1 MNIKKIV
8 KYSFIIMATIIF
20 IITAINTLVIYQ
32 IKENNQTKQAI
43 SDLVF
48 MQDKMNELLKDTT
61 NVESIEELKQKKE
74 DFLKFELEFE
84 DIEKLFT
91 IKDENDFVDFFISD
105 IHKDKIISTKLDLLF
120 ENEKQIEDVFTEIY
134 KLQEIEIQ
142 FKKDF
147 DIVYPLENQI
157 RKELD
162 LKIAS
167 LKSYEIF
174 KLFSDVEY
182 YSKEA
187 LYQYRDKKTLDK
199 WLHKIELLKN
209 NYKDETILE
218 YLEVVNKVGNIVV
231 ELKNIED
238 KELILRNKILD
249 VINQNKVYSSEIQ
262 KEIADLTSNFINFTY
277 ISILFLLLL
286 IICLIVVLGYKV
298 YKNVGL
304 SVDEIEAKVKDGLNE
319 ITKLNEEIENTQ
331 KEVVFTMGA
340 IGESRSKETGNHV
353 KRVAE
358 YSKLLALYY
367 GLDEKEAELL
377 KQASP
382 MHDIGKVAIPD
393 AILNKP
399 GRFDENEREIMNT
412 HAALGYE
419 MLKHSNR
426 PLLKMAAIVANE
438 HHEKWDGTGYPK
450 GLSGENIHIY
460 GRITAL
466 ADVFDALGSH
476 RVYKKAWDD
485 ERIFNLFKEER
496 GKHFDPKLVDIF
508 FEHLDEFLKNI
519 KRYCFWLLD
528 LSPNILK
535 TSKILQERIS
545 LVKKIRLESN
555 RESTKKLAQ
564 YPTLFA
570 EIRQPKSNYIVIPL
584 NTSSNREYLPIG
596 LNDKEIIASNLVS
609 IIESESLYIFGI
621 LSSLTHMI
629 WMRYTCGRLGNG
641 YRYSNSIVYNN
652 YPFPKNVSEKQKK
665 AVEEKA
671 QNVLN
676 IRSQFS
682 DCSLAD
688 LYDPLSMPPNLKKA
702 HQELDKAVD
711 NCYGSKLF
719 KNDKER
725 IEFLFGL
732 YEEYLNTQK

>member
-8 KYSFIIMATIIF
+8 KYSFMIMATIIF
-20 IITAINTLVIYQ
+20 IITAINTVVIYQ

-61 NVESIEELKQKKE
+61 NVKSIEELKQKKE

-105 IHKDKIISTKLDLLF
+105 IHKDKIISTKLELLF
-120 ENEKQIEDVFTEIY
+120 ENEKQIEAVFTEIY
-134 KLQEIEIQ
+134 KLQEIKIQ

-157 RKELD
+157 RKDLD

-167 LKSYEIF
+167 LKNYEIF
-174 KLFSDVEY
+174 KLFSNVEY
-182 YSKEA
+182 YSKET

-199 WLHKIELLKN
+199 WLYKIELLKN

-262 KEIADLTSNFINFTY
+262 KEIANLTSNFINFTY

-286 IICLIVVLGYKV
+286 IMCLIVILGYKV

-304 SVDEIEAKVKDGLNE
+304 SVDEIETKVKDGLNE

-331 KEVVFTMGA
+331 KEVVFTMGS

-358 YSKLLALYY
+358 YSKLLAIYY
-367 GLDEKEAELL
+367 GLDEKEAEML

-399 GRFDENEREIMNT
+399 GRFDETEREIMNT

-438 HHEKWDGTGYPK
+438 HHEKWDGSGYPN
-450 GLSGENIHIY
+450 GLKAENIHIY

-485 ERIFNLFKEER
+485 KKIFNLFKEEKA
-496 GKHFDPKLVDIF
+496 KHFDPKLVDIF
-508 FEHLDEFLKNI
+508 FEHLEEFLK
-519 KRYCFWLLD
+519 
-528 LSPNILK
+528 
-535 TSKILQERIS
+535 
-545 LVKKIRLESN
+545 IRE
-555 RESTKKLAQ
+555 TFK
-564 YPTLFA
+564 
-570 EIRQPKSNYIVIPL
+570 
-584 NTSSNREYLPIG
+584 
-596 LNDKEIIASNLVS
+596 D
-609 IIESESLYIFGI
+609 
-621 LSSLTHMI
+621 
-629 WMRYTCGRLGNG
+629 
-641 YRYSNSIVYNN
+641 
-652 YPFPKNVSEKQKK
+652 
-665 AVEEKA
+665 
-671 QNVLN
+671 
-676 IRSQFS
+676 
-682 DCSLAD
+682 
-688 LYDPLSMPPNLKKA
+688 
-702 HQELDKAVD
+702 EL
-711 NCYGSKLF
+711 
-719 KNDKER
+719 
-725 IEFLFGL
+725 
-732 YEEYLNTQK
+732 

>member
-134 KLQEIEIQ
+134 KLQEIKIQ

-157 RKELD
+157 RKDLD

-167 LKSYEIF
+167 LKNYEIF
-174 KLFSDVEY
+174 KLFSNVEY
-182 YSKEA
+182 YSKET

-249 VINQNKVYSSEIQ
+249 VINQNKVYSSEIE
-262 KEIADLTSNFINFTY
+262 KKIAQLSADFINYTY
-277 ISILFLLLL
+277 FSILFLLL
-286 IICLIVVLGYKV
+286 IIGAFIIILGYKV
-298 YKNVGL
+298 YKNIGL
-304 SVDEIEAKVKDGLNE
+304 SVDKIETKVQEGLEEIKNLNQ
-319 ITKLNEEIENTQ
+319 EIENTQ

-508 FEHLDEFLKNI
+508 FEHLDEFLK
-519 KRYCFWLLD
+519 
-528 LSPNILK
+528 
-535 TSKILQERIS
+535 
-545 LVKKIRLESN
+545 IRE
-555 RESTKKLAQ
+555 TFK
-564 YPTLFA
+564 
-570 EIRQPKSNYIVIPL
+570 
-584 NTSSNREYLPIG
+584 
-596 LNDKEIIASNLVS
+596 DK
-609 IIESESLYIFGI
+609 F
-621 LSSLTHMI
+621 
-629 WMRYTCGRLGNG
+629 
-641 YRYSNSIVYNN
+641 
-652 YPFPKNVSEKQKK
+652 
-665 AVEEKA
+665 
-671 QNVLN
+671 
-676 IRSQFS
+676 
-682 DCSLAD
+682 
-688 LYDPLSMPPNLKKA
+688 
-702 HQELDKAVD
+702 
-711 NCYGSKLF
+711 
-719 KNDKER
+719 
-725 IEFLFGL
+725 
-732 YEEYLNTQK
+732 

>member
-134 KLQEIEIQ
+134 KLQEIKIQ

-331 KEVVFTMGA
+331 KEVVFTMGS

-358 YSKLLALYY
+358 YSKLLAIYY
-367 GLDEKEAELL
+367 GLDKKEAEML

-399 GRFDENEREIMNT
+399 GRFDETEREIMNT
-412 HAALGYE
+412 HAKLGYE

-438 HHEKWDGTGYPK
+438 HHEKWDGSGYPN
-450 GLSGENIHIY
+450 GLKAENIHIY

-466 ADVFDALGSH
+466 ADVFDALGSD

-485 ERIFNLFKEER
+485 EKIFNLFKEER
-496 GKHFDPKLVDIF
+496 AKHFDPKLVDIF
-508 FEHLDEFLKNI
+508 FEHLDEFLK
-519 KRYCFWLLD
+519 
-528 LSPNILK
+528 
-535 TSKILQERIS
+535 
-545 LVKKIRLESN
+545 IRETF
-555 RESTKKLAQ
+555 R
-564 YPTLFA
+564 
-570 EIRQPKSNYIVIPL
+570 
-584 NTSSNREYLPIG
+584 
-596 LNDKEIIASNLVS
+596 D
-609 IIESESLYIFGI
+609 
-621 LSSLTHMI
+621 
-629 WMRYTCGRLGNG
+629 
-641 YRYSNSIVYNN
+641 
-652 YPFPKNVSEKQKK
+652 
-665 AVEEKA
+665 
-671 QNVLN
+671 
-676 IRSQFS
+676 
-682 DCSLAD
+682 
-688 LYDPLSMPPNLKKA
+688 
-702 HQELDKAVD
+702 EL
-711 NCYGSKLF
+711 
-719 KNDKER
+719 
-725 IEFLFGL
+725 
-732 YEEYLNTQK
+732 

>member
-134 KLQEIEIQ
+134 KLQEIKIQ

-358 YSKLLALYY
+358 YSKLLAIYY
-367 GLDEKEAELL
+367 GLDKKEAEML

-399 GRFDENEREIMNT
+399 GRFDETEREIMNT
-412 HAALGYE
+412 HAKLGYE

-438 HHEKWDGTGYPK
+438 HHEKWDGSGYPN
-450 GLSGENIHIY
+450 GLKAENIHIY

-466 ADVFDALGSH
+466 ADVFDALGSD

-485 ERIFNLFKEER
+485 EKIFNLFKEER
-496 GKHFDPKLVDIF
+496 AKHFDPKLVDIF
-508 FEHLDEFLKNI
+508 FEHLDEFLK
-519 KRYCFWLLD
+519 
-528 LSPNILK
+528 
-535 TSKILQERIS
+535 
-545 LVKKIRLESN
+545 IRETF
-555 RESTKKLAQ
+555 R
-564 YPTLFA
+564 
-570 EIRQPKSNYIVIPL
+570 
-584 NTSSNREYLPIG
+584 
-596 LNDKEIIASNLVS
+596 D
-609 IIESESLYIFGI
+609 
-621 LSSLTHMI
+621 
-629 WMRYTCGRLGNG
+629 
-641 YRYSNSIVYNN
+641 
-652 YPFPKNVSEKQKK
+652 
-665 AVEEKA
+665 
-671 QNVLN
+671 
-676 IRSQFS
+676 
-682 DCSLAD
+682 
-688 LYDPLSMPPNLKKA
+688 
-702 HQELDKAVD
+702 EL
-711 NCYGSKLF
+711 
-719 KNDKER
+719 
-725 IEFLFGL
+725 
-732 YEEYLNTQK
+732 

>member
-134 KLQEIEIQ
+134 KLQEIKIQ

-286 IICLIVVLGYKV
+286 IIFLIVVLGYKV

-304 SVDEIEAKVKDGLNE
+304 SVDEIEAKIKDGLNE

-331 KEVVFTMGA
+331 KEVVFTMGS

-358 YSKLLALYY
+358 YSKLLAIYY
-367 GLDEKEAELL
+367 GLDKKEAEML

-399 GRFDENEREIMNT
+399 GRFDETEREIMNT
-412 HAALGYE
+412 HAKLGYE

-438 HHEKWDGTGYPK
+438 HHEKWDGSGYPN
-450 GLSGENIHIY
+450 GLKAENIHIY

-466 ADVFDALGSH
+466 ADVFDALGSD

-485 ERIFNLFKEER
+485 EKIFNLFKEER
-496 GKHFDPKLVDIF
+496 AKHFDPKLVDIF
-508 FEHLDEFLKNI
+508 FEHLDEFLK
-519 KRYCFWLLD
+519 
-528 LSPNILK
+528 
-535 TSKILQERIS
+535 
-545 LVKKIRLESN
+545 IRETF
-555 RESTKKLAQ
+555 R
-564 YPTLFA
+564 
-570 EIRQPKSNYIVIPL
+570 
-584 NTSSNREYLPIG
+584 
-596 LNDKEIIASNLVS
+596 D
-609 IIESESLYIFGI
+609 
-621 LSSLTHMI
+621 
-629 WMRYTCGRLGNG
+629 
-641 YRYSNSIVYNN
+641 
-652 YPFPKNVSEKQKK
+652 
-665 AVEEKA
+665 
-671 QNVLN
+671 
-676 IRSQFS
+676 
-682 DCSLAD
+682 
-688 LYDPLSMPPNLKKA
+688 
-702 HQELDKAVD
+702 EL
-711 NCYGSKLF
+711 
-719 KNDKER
+719 
-725 IEFLFGL
+725 
-732 YEEYLNTQK
+732 

>member
-91 IKDENDFVDFFISD
+91 IKDENNFVDFFISD

-147 DIVYPLENQI
+147 DIVYPLENQIENQI

-249 VINQNKVYSSEIQ
+249 VINQNKVYSSEIE
-262 KEIADLTSNFINFTY
+262 KKIAQLSADFINYTY
-277 ISILFLLLL
+277 FSILFLLL
-286 IICLIVVLGYKV
+286 IIGAFIIILGYKV
-298 YKNVGL
+298 YKNIGL
-304 SVDEIEAKVKDGLNE
+304 SVDKIETKVQEGLEEIKNLNQ
-319 ITKLNEEIENTQ
+319 EIENTQ
-331 KEVVFTMGA
+331 KEVVFTMGS

-358 YSKLLALYY
+358 YSKLLAIYY
-367 GLDEKEAELL
+367 GLDKKEAEML

-399 GRFDENEREIMNT
+399 GRFDETEREIMNT
-412 HAALGYE
+412 HAKLGYE

-438 HHEKWDGTGYPK
+438 HHEKWDGSGYPN
-450 GLSGENIHIY
+450 GLKAENIHIY

-466 ADVFDALGSH
+466 ADVFDALGSD

-485 ERIFNLFKEER
+485 EKIFNLFKEER
-496 GKHFDPKLVDIF
+496 AKHFDPKLVDIF
-508 FEHLDEFLKNI
+508 FEHLDEFLK
-519 KRYCFWLLD
+519 
-528 LSPNILK
+528 
-535 TSKILQERIS
+535 
-545 LVKKIRLESN
+545 IRETF
-555 RESTKKLAQ
+555 R
-564 YPTLFA
+564 
-570 EIRQPKSNYIVIPL
+570 
-584 NTSSNREYLPIG
+584 
-596 LNDKEIIASNLVS
+596 D
-609 IIESESLYIFGI
+609 
-621 LSSLTHMI
+621 
-629 WMRYTCGRLGNG
+629 
-641 YRYSNSIVYNN
+641 
-652 YPFPKNVSEKQKK
+652 
-665 AVEEKA
+665 
-671 QNVLN
+671 
-676 IRSQFS
+676 
-682 DCSLAD
+682 
-688 LYDPLSMPPNLKKA
+688 
-702 HQELDKAVD
+702 EL
-711 NCYGSKLF
+711 
-719 KNDKER
+719 
-725 IEFLFGL
+725 
-732 YEEYLNTQK
+732 

>member
-120 ENEKQIEDVFTEIY
+120 ENEKQIEDVFTKIY
-134 KLQEIEIQ
+134 KLQEIKIQ

-218 YLEVVNKVGNIVV
+218 YLGVVNKVGNIVV

-286 IICLIVVLGYKV
+286 IIFLIVVLGYKV

-331 KEVVFTMGA
+331 KEVVFTMGS

-358 YSKLLALYY
+358 YSKLLAIYY
-367 GLDEKEAELL
+367 GLDKKEAEML

-399 GRFDENEREIMNT
+399 GRFDETEREIMNT
-412 HAALGYE
+412 HAKLGYE

-438 HHEKWDGTGYPK
+438 HHEKWDGSGYPN
-450 GLSGENIHIY
+450 GLKAENIHIY

-466 ADVFDALGSH
+466 ADVFDALGSD

-485 ERIFNLFKEER
+485 EKIFNLFKEER
-496 GKHFDPKLVDIF
+496 AKHFDPKLVDIF
-508 FEHLDEFLKNI
+508 FEHLDEFLK
-519 KRYCFWLLD
+519 
-528 LSPNILK
+528 
-535 TSKILQERIS
+535 
-545 LVKKIRLESN
+545 IRETF
-555 RESTKKLAQ
+555 R
-564 YPTLFA
+564 
-570 EIRQPKSNYIVIPL
+570 
-584 NTSSNREYLPIG
+584 
-596 LNDKEIIASNLVS
+596 D
-609 IIESESLYIFGI
+609 
-621 LSSLTHMI
+621 
-629 WMRYTCGRLGNG
+629 
-641 YRYSNSIVYNN
+641 
-652 YPFPKNVSEKQKK
+652 
-665 AVEEKA
+665 
-671 QNVLN
+671 
-676 IRSQFS
+676 
-682 DCSLAD
+682 
-688 LYDPLSMPPNLKKA
+688 
-702 HQELDKAVD
+702 EL
-711 NCYGSKLF
+711 
-719 KNDKER
+719 
-725 IEFLFGL
+725 
-732 YEEYLNTQK
+732 